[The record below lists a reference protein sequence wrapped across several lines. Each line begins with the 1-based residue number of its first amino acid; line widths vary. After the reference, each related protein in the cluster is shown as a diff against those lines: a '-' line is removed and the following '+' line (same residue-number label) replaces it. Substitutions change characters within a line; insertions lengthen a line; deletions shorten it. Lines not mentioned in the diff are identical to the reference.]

1 MAYTKAA
8 RRCCNSER
16 AKVSHPGRDAD
27 SLAREYDE
35 WTRVAGLI
43 IGIAF
48 GLMLFVGILAG

>member
-1 MAYTKAA
+1 MANTKAA
-8 RRCCNSER
+8 RRCGNSER
-16 AKVSHPGRDAD
+16 AKSVQRDAD

-48 GLMLFVGILAG
+48 GLMLFIGILAG